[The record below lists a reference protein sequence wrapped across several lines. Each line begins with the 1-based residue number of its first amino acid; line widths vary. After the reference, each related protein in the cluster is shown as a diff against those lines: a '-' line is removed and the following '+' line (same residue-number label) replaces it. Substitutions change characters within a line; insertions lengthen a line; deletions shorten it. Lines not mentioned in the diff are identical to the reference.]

1 MATKGS
7 KNNPSNLT
15 DEQIKNINEYAK
27 NISHIE
33 GTINQIKARSGMYIG
48 ALGTEAAFT
57 MGREIIQNAIDQL
70 VLDTSP
76 CDLIKVYY
84 DKRDCKF
91 IVSDNGLGIPK
102 EWAVKLFTEAHTGKN
117 LKAKK
122 PFEYSA
128 GTNGIGAKAVNALSE
143 YFDIK
148 TYHYNGTAEHLLFEC
163 GELKYNKSIPNK
175 ECLQGTVIEF
185 VPNKKLVGEIDLDSG
200 RIYTLVRDILSLLKI
215 GSKADYTS
223 VNEKGKVY
231 HELIVNEDG
240 VAGNIYGK
248 CLSMI
253 MPPVVI
259 SEDTGYNRLDMAF
272 TFDQE
277 DLGGEDIT
285 AYANMCP
292 TSTVP
297 LNSHVTGVMD
307 GICTWF
313 TSYMNKIYLTD
324 KEKNKIKITS
334 ADVKTGLKVMISAWA
349 LEPIFTGQA
358 KEVFSNVEYKPFA
371 KQVVM
376 DNLEKWAKVK
386 PQDLLKCCK
395 FLKDIALARI
405 KADSEKVKI
414 TAKYTTSASSGLPDK
429 YVRPMSKDVSKT
441 ELFIVEGDSALGS
454 AREARDPQYQG
465 IFPIRGKIL
474 NVFQA
479 SPAKIAANVE
489 IAAFINILGA
499 GWGKSFDINKMKVGK
514 IVFLSDADSD
524 GSHIADLLLLVFLK
538 IFPGLVESG
547 RVFKAVPPLYGVP
560 MKNRMEYFAERV
572 DFIRYMQKEYYKK
585 NKVVD
590 SKKKPIDSAT
600 FSRLLIDN
608 SDYMYDFKTISER
621 YKLNPTLLEIVL
633 SSHINGDSLTTLKK
647 RITSEFRFMNNENI
661 TKSGDTVKIKGLI
674 NGRVETLFYN
684 KRFIDDCKPLIEPL
698 TRAINK
704 YGIVFYVND
713 TKMCLFDLVN
723 DAMESI
729 GSVSRFKGLGEMNGD
744 QLRVSTMSPDTR
756 TLIQYTVNDIN
767 ETIKIIRQYDSNK
780 KLILPKIGN
789 IDRGALIGL

>member
-15 DEQIKNINEYAK
+15 DEQIKNIDKYGNQ
-27 NISHIE
+27 ITHIE
-33 GTINQIKARSGMYIG
+33 GTINQIKARASMYIG

-57 MGREIIQNAIDQL
+57 MGREIIQNAVDQL
-70 VLDTSP
+70 VSDISP
-76 CDLIKVYY
+76 CNLIKVYY

-91 IVSDNGLGIPK
+91 IVSDNGLGVPK

-117 LKAKK
+117 LTEKK
-122 PFEYSA
+122 LGDYSA
-128 GTNGIGAKAVNALSE
+128 GTNGIGAKAVNALSV

-148 TYHYNGTAEHLLFEC
+148 TYHYNGTAEHLLFEY
-163 GELKYNKSIPNK
+163 GELKYNKSMPNK
-175 ECLQGTVIEF
+175 EHLQGTVIEF
-185 VPNKKLVGEIDLDSG
+185 VPNEQILGKIDLDSG
-200 RIYTLVRDILSLLKI
+200 RVYTLVRDILSLIKI
-215 GSKADYTS
+215 GSKIDYTS
-223 VNEKGKVY
+223 VSEKGKVY
-231 HELIVNEDG
+231 HELLVNEDG
-240 VAGNIYGK
+240 IAGNIYGK
-248 CLSMI
+248 CSSMI
-253 MPPVVI
+253 MAPVI
-259 SEDTGYNRLDMAF
+259 ITEDNGHEKLELAF

-297 LNSHVTGVMD
+297 LNSHVSGVLD

-313 TSYMNKIYLTD
+313 SSYMNKIYLTD
-324 KEKNKIKITS
+324 KEKNKIKINS
-334 ADVKTGLKVMISAWA
+334 SDVRMGLKLMISAWS

-358 KEVFSNVEYKPFA
+358 KEVFSNVEFKPFA

-376 DNLEKWAKVK
+376 DNLEKWAKIK

-395 FLKDIALARI
+395 FLKDVALARI

-414 TAKYTTSASSGLPDK
+414 TAKYTTSATSGLPEK
-429 YVRPMSKDVSKT
+429 YVRPMTKDVSKI

-547 RVFKAVPPLYGVP
+547 RVYKAVPPLYGVP

-572 DFIRYMQKEYYKK
+572 DFIRFMQKEYYKK
-585 NKVVD
+585 NKVTD
-590 SKKKPIDSAT
+590 AKGKSIDSTT
-600 FSRLLIDN
+600 FSRILIDN
-608 SDYMYDFKTISER
+608 SDYMLDFKTIKDR
-621 YKLNPTLLEIVL
+621 YKLTPILLEIVL
-633 SSHINGDSLTTLKK
+633 SSYINKESLTTLRK

-661 TKSGDTVKIKGLI
+661 TKSGDTIKIKGLI
-674 NGRVETLFYN
+674 NGGTETIFYN
-684 KRFIDDCKPLIEPL
+684 ERFIKECELLIEPL
-698 TRAINK
+698 TRAMNK
-704 YGIVFYVND
+704 YGIVFYVNGNK
-713 TKMCLFDLVN
+713 TCLFDLVY

-744 QLRVSTMSPDTR
+744 QLRISTMSPDTR

-789 IDRGALIGL
+789 VDRTALIGL